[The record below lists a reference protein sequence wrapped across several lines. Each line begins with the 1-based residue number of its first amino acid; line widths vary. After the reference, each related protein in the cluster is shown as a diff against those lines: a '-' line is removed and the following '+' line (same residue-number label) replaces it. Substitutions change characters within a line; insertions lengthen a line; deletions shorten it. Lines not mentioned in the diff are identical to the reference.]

1 MDTPYDT
8 PTPNP
13 PPAAVAANRDDSS
26 SNSLRRALAR
36 KYSTRGPPQSTTISQ
51 VAYSVAIPIEYP
63 QEKALLPPLP
73 LNKCPTRIHPETKS
87 VGESKEIN
95 RLHAQPAKSHPTN
108 VPPTL
113 QSAYYLL
120 LIAPTDT
127 TQKEE
132 QNNSYTKRVGKRYQL
147 PPTTLCYNVPS
158 ARTRADQHK

>member
-1 MDTPYDT
+1 MHS
-8 PTPNP
+8 
-13 PPAAVAANRDDSS
+13 PANIQPKTRQIHSRLLLRSTKYTHTSS
-26 SNSLRRALAR
+26 
-36 KYSTRGPPQSTTISQ
+36 
-51 VAYSVAIPIEYP
+51 YSVAIPIEYP
-63 QEKALLPPLP
+63 QEKALLP

-108 VPPTL
+108 VAPTL